1 MALNVWSLCDRC
13 GQKYYRRQ
21 LRKEST
27 KLVVCAACYD
37 GAYDLKKHPQ
47 NRPPRPRFE
56 SRKVPDGRAQASTVD
71 YLAAET
77 GGLLL
82 TEDGDNIIVTPIV
95 WNPSM
100 SSPP

>member
-1 MALNVWSLCDRC
+1 MALQVWSLCDRC

-27 KLVVCAACYD
+27 GFVVCSSCYD
-37 GAYDLKKHPQ
+37 GKYDLKSHPQ
-47 NRPPRPRFE
+47 NKPPRPRVE
-56 SRKVPDGRAQASTVD
+56 PRRVPDGRAQGSLTQ
-71 YLAAET
+71 YLALED

-82 TEDGDNIIVTPIV
+82 LEDGGEIIVSSIIWT
-95 WNPSM
+95 PSM

>member
-27 KLVVCAACYD
+27 NLVVCSACYD

-47 NRPPRPRFE
+47 NRPPRPRYE
-56 SRKVPDGRAQASTVD
+56 SRKVPDGRALQNLD
-71 YLAAET
+71 NYLALENNEY
-77 GGLLL
+77 LL
-82 TEDGDNIIVTPIV
+82 TEDGSNILVTSVV

-100 SSPP
+100 SSPA

>member
-1 MALNVWSLCDRC
+1 MGMNVWSLCDRC

-27 KLVVCAACYD
+27 NLVVCPSCYD

-56 SRKVPDGRAQASTVD
+56 SRKVPDGRAQAVLIN
-71 YLAAET
+71 YLAQENGAF
-77 GGLLL
+77 LLL
-82 TEDGDNIIVTPIV
+82 ESGGEIIVTQVV
-95 WNPSM
+95 WNPSLS
-100 SSPP
+100 SSP

>member
-27 KLVVCAACYD
+27 NLVVCSSCYD

-47 NRPPRPRFE
+47 NRPPRPRYE
-56 SRKVPDGRAQASTVD
+56 SRKVPDGRPLQALD
-71 YLAAET
+71 AYLALENGAY
-77 GGLLL
+77 LL
-82 TEDGDNIIVTPIV
+82 TEDSSNILVTSV
-95 WNPSM
+95 V
-100 SSPP
+100 

>member
-1 MALNVWSLCDRC
+1 MALQVWSLCDRC

-27 KLVVCAACYD
+27 GLVVCSSCYD

-56 SRKVPDGRAQASTVD
+56 SRKVPDGRPQASTDD
-71 YLAAET
+71 YLAAED
-77 GGLLL
+77 GGYLL
-82 TEDGDNIIVTPIV
+82 TENGDNIIVTYIV

>member
-1 MALNVWSLCDRC
+1 MALQVWSLCDRC

-27 KLVVCAACYD
+27 GLVVCSSCYD
-37 GAYDLKKHPQ
+37 GAYDLRKHPQ
-47 NRPPRPRFE
+47 NRPPRPRLE
-56 SRKVPDGRAQASTVD
+56 SRKVPDGRAQASLTQ
-71 YLAAET
+71 YLAVET
-77 GGLLL
+77 GGFLL
-82 TEDGDNIIVTPIV
+82 TENGDNIIVTPIV

>member
-27 KLVVCAACYD
+27 NLVVCSACYD

-47 NRPPRPRFE
+47 NRPPRPRYE
-56 SRKVPDGRAQASTVD
+56 SRKVPDGRALQNLD
-71 YLAAET
+71 NYLALENNEY
-77 GGLLL
+77 LL
-82 TEDGDNIIVTPIV
+82 TEDGSNILVTPVV

-100 SSPP
+100 SSPA